1 LALLQACNIQGLVT
15 ATGDRLR
22 DGVQGPT
29 PFSFIQA
36 DLYSDPYSYASLAL
50 ANYSRESLLDAGKL
64 TSISQR
70 VFSTFFQWFVSSK
83 SGYTGDYW
91 AYQKLNASLPN
102 DLDFGPLESSV
113 IVTETFTETS
123 TLCEMSTR
131 TSTRTY
137 EELYTDE
144 VPTMRTFTA
153 TVCGRPTESLFS
165 TWTRTESYITISDTR
180 STSSTSSFQSPSQTG
195 R

>member
-1 LALLQACNIQGLVT
+1 LQACNIQGFVT
-15 ATGDRLR
+15 GTGDWLG
-22 DGVQGPT
+22 DGVPGPT

-91 AYQKLNASLPN
+91 AYQKLNDSLPK
-102 DLDFGPLESSV
+102 DLDFGPLESL
-113 IVTETFTETS
+113 VTVMKTFTQTS
-123 TLCEMSTR
+123 TLCEMST
-131 TSTRTY
+131 STY
-137 EELYTDE
+137 ERLYNDE
-144 VPTMRTFTA
+144 VSTIRTFKA
-153 TVCGRPTESLFS
+153 TFCGRPTELLFS
-165 TWTRTESYITISDTR
+165 TSTRTDTYITISDTR
-180 STSSTSSFQSPSQTG
+180 STSSTSPFQSRNQTG
-195 R
+195 Q